1 MKTKRAIFIG
11 SLIVLF
17 IICYSVMNE
26 HFDPL
31 ARYKYADDS
40 NRDLIIDYLSE
51 DDINYLIDRQLTP
64 EEFMPYFGIEGF
76 TIRYVNWYNLAK
88 NTQNESLDVIV
99 KFVNT
104 YLGNQLHQD
113 DLEKLLSNYS
123 YATLSA
129 YYEGDDEY
137 TTSGTLIHNPSELLV
152 KLPDDKTLY
161 KYIPNDLV
169 KVETLP
175 VVNHYFNDE
184 DIYLRK
190 DTYEALT
197 KFCEDAYAINN
208 KTYGNM
214 ILVGGFLSYDQQ
226 EDIYDEAM
234 LMYGKD
240 DVLKHAYLPG
250 HMENQLGTYAEL
262 VVAKVEEEL
271 EDEST
276 TKSSTENT
284 MTHSKWLSDNA
295 ANYGFVLRETKVI
308 NSGSEKIYRLRY
320 VGRENAMKMKE
331 KGLKIEEMG

>member
-104 YLGNQLHQD
+104 YLGNKLHQD

-129 YYEGDDEY
+129 FYEGDDEY
-137 TTSGTLIHNPSELLV
+137 TPEGTLVFDPNELMV
-152 KLPDDKTLY
+152 KLVDEKTLY
-161 KYIPNDLV
+161 KYVPSDLV

-190 DTYEALT
+190 EAYEALN
-197 KFCEDAYAINN
+197 KLCEDAYVINQ

-214 ILVGGFLSYDQQ
+214 ILVGGFLSYEQQ
-226 EDIYDEAM
+226 EKLYDEAM
-234 LMYGKD
+234 LMVGKD
-240 DVLKHAYLPG
+240 DVLKHAALPG

-262 VVAKVEEEL
+262 VVAKVEEAQGSET
-271 EDEST
+271 E
-276 TKSSTENT
+276 TKETDKKALDHGT
-284 MTHSKWLSDNA
+284 WLSENA
-295 ANYGFVLRETKVI
+295 AKYGFVLRENKI
-308 NSGSEKIYRLRY
+308 KNPGSEKTYCLRY
-320 VGRENAMKMKE
+320 VGSENALAMKE